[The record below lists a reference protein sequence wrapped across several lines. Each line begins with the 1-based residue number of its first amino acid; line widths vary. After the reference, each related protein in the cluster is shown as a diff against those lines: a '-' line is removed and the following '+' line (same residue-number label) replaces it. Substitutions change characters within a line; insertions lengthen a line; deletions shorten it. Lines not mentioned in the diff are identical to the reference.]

1 MSGKILVP
9 LDGSELAER
18 ALAYAVPLATR
29 TGASVLVLRAA
40 VSHTLPGVD
49 PRERQ
54 AGAIDEAQAYVD
66 DVIARVQARNVA
78 CEGVVRY
85 GHPSECIVESAR
97 TRQVNLIVMAS
108 HGRTGPG
115 RWILGSVAEA
125 VVAASPVPVLVQR
138 VWQPLLGK
146 TPLNDSPL
154 VLVPVDGSP
163 FAEAALEPAAALAED
178 LRGRLAVMSAQ
189 DDPSQ
194 IREASEYLTTIK
206 DRVAM
211 AHPNLPILC
220 EVRDGDPVEAI
231 DAAVAQLD
239 VSLLVMATHG
249 RTGPARSVLGSVAGK
264 VLEESDVP
272 AVLLRPRPFEAEDA
286 AAVIPVGVAT
296 AR

>member
-78 CEGVVRY
+78 CEAVVRY

-97 TRQVNLIVMAS
+97 TRQVDLIVMAS

-115 RWILGSVAEA
+115 RWILGAGGRDAIQRPEVA
-125 VVAASPVPVLVQR
+125 SR
-138 VWQPLLGK
+138 
-146 TPLNDSPL
+146 
-154 VLVPVDGSP
+154 
-163 FAEAALEPAAALAED
+163 
-178 LRGRLAVMSAQ
+178 
-189 DDPSQ
+189 
-194 IREASEYLTTIK
+194 Y
-206 DRVAM
+206 
-211 AHPNLPILC
+211 
-220 EVRDGDPVEAI
+220 
-231 DAAVAQLD
+231 
-239 VSLLVMATHG
+239 
-249 RTGPARSVLGSVAGK
+249 PARNSGSSQSPTGR
-264 VLEESDVP
+264 
-272 AVLLRPRPFEAEDA
+272 RPVRSAW
-286 AAVIPVGVAT
+286 
-296 AR
+296 